1 MYVLQLYNTG
11 DIIACH
17 IKMSTPLPKAPLDD
31 QFSDN
36 VLRPESLSEYIGQSQ
51 IKKNLSILIGAAKER
66 GHSPEHVL
74 FYGPPG
80 LGKTT
85 LAHVIAKEVGANL
98 RVTSGPAI
106 ERVGDLAAILTNLQ
120 PGDMLFIDEIHR
132 LNKTIEEVL
141 YPVMETGKLDIMI
154 GKGPSARTIQLE
166 LPPFTLLGA
175 TTRFGMLSSP
185 LRSRFSGGAFRLD
198 FYTDDEIS
206 TILGRSASILQVPLP
221 GELLPSLAARSRR
234 TPRTANYL
242 LRRVRD
248 YAQMHKKDIDADS
261 VRDAFELL
269 GLDEN
274 GLSQSDI
281 AILTTL
287 RDRFNGGPT
296 GVKNLAAATGEDEGT
311 IEDVIEPYLIQLG
324 LIERTP
330 RGRVLS
336 EKGREYLNHA

>member
-1 MYVLQLYNTG
+1 
-11 DIIACH
+11 
-17 IKMSTPLPKAPLDD
+17 MSSPLPTPPLDD

-36 VLRPESLSEYIGQSQ
+36 VLRPSSLLEYIGQEQ

-198 FYTDDEIS
+198 FYTDDEIA
-206 TILGRSASILQVPLP
+206 TILGRSATILHVTLP
-221 GELLPSLAARSRR
+221 TELLPSLAARSRK

-248 YAQMHKKDIDADS
+248 YAQMHKKEIDEAS

-269 GLDEN
+269 GLDDN
-274 GLSQSDI
+274 GLSKSDI

-287 RDRFNGGPT
+287 RDRFSGGPT

-336 EKGREYLNHA
+336 AEGREYLKK

>member
-1 MYVLQLYNTG
+1 
-11 DIIACH
+11 
-17 IKMSTPLPKAPLDD
+17 MSSTLPDSLEKALDG
-31 QFSDN
+31 QFSDT
-36 VLRPESLSEYIGQSQ
+36 VLRPGSFDDYIGQSH

-66 GHSPEHVL
+66 GHSPEHIL

-85 LAHVIAKEVGANL
+85 LAHVIAREVGANI

-141 YPVMETGKLDIMI
+141 YPVMETGKMDIMI
-154 GKGPSARTIQLE
+154 GKGPSARTVQLD
-166 LPPFTLLGA
+166 LPPFTLVGA
-175 TTRFGMLSSP
+175 TTRFGMLSAP
-185 LRSRFSGGAFRLD
+185 LRSRFSGGAFRLE
-198 FYTDDEIS
+198 FYSDNEIS
-206 TILGRSASILQVPLP
+206 TILGRSAKILDITRPQEV
-221 GELLPSLAARSRR
+221 LAAVASRSRQ
-234 TPRTANYL
+234 TPRIANYL

-248 YAQMHKKDIDADS
+248 YAQMHKRDIDAES
-261 VRDAFELL
+261 VREAFTLL

-274 GLSQSDI
+274 GLSANDI
-281 AILTTL
+281 LILRTL
-287 RDRFNGGPT
+287 KEKFHGGPT

-311 IEDVIEPYLIQLG
+311 IEDVVEPYLIQLG
-324 LIERTP
+324 LIERTS

-336 EKGREYLNHA
+336 EKGREYINK

>member
-1 MYVLQLYNTG
+1 
-11 DIIACH
+11 
-17 IKMSTPLPKAPLDD
+17 MSSPSLHTPKDD

-36 VLRPESLSEYIGQSQ
+36 VLRPESLVDYIGQSQ
-51 IKKNLSILIGAAKER
+51 IKKNLSILLGAAKSR
-66 GHSPEHVL
+66 GHAPEHIL

-98 RVTSGPAI
+98 KLTSGPAI

-166 LPPFTLLGA
+166 LPAFTLLGA

-198 FYTDDEIS
+198 FYTEEEIGA
-206 TILGRSASILQVPLP
+206 ILSRSAAILNISLTDSVVAPL
-221 GELLPSLAARSRR
+221 AQRSRK
-234 TPRTANYL
+234 TPRIANYL

-248 YAQMHKKDIDADS
+248 YAQMHERSLDAEALDE
-261 VRDAFELL
+261 AFSLL
-269 GLDEN
+269 GLDAH
-274 GLSQSDI
+274 GLSQSDRS
-281 AILTTL
+281 ILLTL
-287 RDRFNGGPT
+287 RDKFSGGPT

-324 LIERTP
+324 LLERTP
-330 RGRVLS
+330 RGRVLT
-336 EKGREYLNHA
+336 EKGKAYLDHE

>member
-1 MYVLQLYNTG
+1 
-11 DIIACH
+11 
-17 IKMSTPLPKAPLDD
+17 MSRDPKEE

-36 VLRPESLSEYIGQSQ
+36 VLRPGSFDEYIGQQ
-51 IKKNLSILIGAAKER
+51 DIKKNLSILIGAAKSR
-66 GHSPEHVL
+66 GHSPEHIL

-85 LAHVIAKEVGANL
+85 LAYVVAKETGANL
-98 RVTSGPAI
+98 RVTSGPSV

-120 PGDMLFIDEIHR
+120 PGDILFIDEIHR

-175 TTRFGMLSSP
+175 TTRFGMVSSP
-185 LRSRFSGGAFRLD
+185 LRSRFSGGVFRLD
-198 FYTDDEIS
+198 FYTDDEIKKII
-206 TILGRSASILQVPLP
+206 TRSAKILDVDISGEHVGSI
-221 GELLPSLAARSRR
+221 AARSRR

-242 LRRVRD
+242 LRRIRD
-248 YAQMHKKDIDADS
+248 YAQMQGASIDNQS
-261 VRDAFELL
+261 IEEAFALL

-274 GLSQSDI
+274 GLSKNDI
-281 AILTTL
+281 TILSAIKEK
-287 RDRFNGGPT
+287 FGGGPV

-330 RGRVLS
+330 RGRTLTQKGLAYLS
-336 EKGREYLNHA
+336 

>member
-1 MYVLQLYNTG
+1 
-11 DIIACH
+11 
-17 IKMSTPLPKAPLDD
+17 MSTPLPITPIDD

-36 VLRPESLSEYIGQSQ
+36 VLRPSSLAEYIGQSQ
-51 IKKNLSILIGAAKER
+51 IKKNLSILLGAAKER

-198 FYTDDEIS
+198 FYTDEEIA
-206 TILGRSASILQVPLP
+206 TILGRSANILNVVLP
-221 GELLPSLAARSRR
+221 TEFLPSLAVRSRK
-234 TPRTANYL
+234 TPRIANYL

-248 YAQMHKKDIDADS
+248 YAQMNKKIIDS
-261 VRDAFELL
+261 TSITEAFELL
-269 GLDEN
+269 GLDEK

-281 AILTTL
+281 TILTTL
-287 RDRFNGGPT
+287 RDKFNGGPT

-330 RGRVLS
+330 RGRILS
-336 EKGREYLNHA
+336 DKGREYLNHE

>member
-1 MYVLQLYNTG
+1 MS
-11 DIIACH
+11 
-17 IKMSTPLPKAPLDD
+17 STPPIITKSGSPSDTNVLAGKDE

-36 VLRPESLSEYIGQSQ
+36 VLRPTSFDEYIGQEH
-51 IKKNLSILIGAAKER
+51 IKRNLTILIGAAKER
-66 GHSPEHVL
+66 GHAPEHVL

-85 LAHVIAKEVGANL
+85 LAHVIAKEVGAAL
-98 RVTSGPAI
+98 RITSGPAI

-132 LNKTIEEVL
+132 LNKAIEEVL
-141 YPVMETGKLDIMI
+141 YPVMETGKMDIMI
-154 GKGPSARTIQLE
+154 GKGPSARTVQLE

-175 TTRFGMLSSP
+175 TTRFGMLSAP

-198 FYTDDEIS
+198 FYTDEEIAR
-206 TILGRSASILQVPLP
+206 ILKRSAEILDMTLP
-221 GELLPSLAARSRR
+221 VQTYATIAERSRK
-234 TPRTANYL
+234 TPRIANYL

-248 YAQMHKKDIDADS
+248 YAQMHRADISADNIAE
-261 VRDAFELL
+261 AFTML

-274 GLSQSDI
+274 GLSASDLLIMRTI
-281 AILTTL
+281 AEK
-287 RDRFNGGPT
+287 FSGGPA

-330 RGRVLS
+330 RGRMLT
-336 EKGREYLNHA
+336 EKGKMYLDK

>member
-1 MYVLQLYNTG
+1 
-11 DIIACH
+11 
-17 IKMSTPLPKAPLDD
+17 MSSSPLDD

-36 VLRPESLSEYIGQSQ
+36 VLRPSSFEEYIGQEN
-51 IKKNLSILIGAAKER
+51 IKKNLSILIGAAKAR

-85 LAHVIAKEVGANL
+85 LAHVIAKETGANL
-98 RVTSGPAI
+98 RVTSGPSI
-106 ERVGDLAAILTNLQ
+106 ERVGDLAAVLTNLQ

-132 LNKTIEEVL
+132 LNKAIEEVL

-154 GKGPSARTIQLE
+154 GKGPSARTIQLD

-175 TTRFGMLSSP
+175 TTRFGMVSAP
-185 LRSRFSGGAFRLD
+185 LRSRFSGGTFRLD
-198 FYTDDEIS
+198 FYTDKEIRK
-206 TILGRSASILQVPLP
+206 ILARSAALLGIAIPDEHMGSI
-221 GELLPSLAARSRR
+221 SSRSRN

-242 LRRVRD
+242 LRRIRD
-248 YAQMHKKDIDADS
+248 YAQMHQKDIDQQS
-261 VRDAFELL
+261 IEEAFALL
-269 GLDEN
+269 GLDEH
-274 GLSQSDI
+274 GLSKNDLTILS
-281 AILTTL
+281 AIK
-287 RDRFNGGPT
+287 DKFGGGPV

-336 EKGREYLNHA
+336 EKGRSYLEK

>member
-1 MYVLQLYNTG
+1 MS
-11 DIIACH
+11 
-17 IKMSTPLPKAPLDD
+17 STPLPIKNNTPDD

-36 VLRPESLSEYIGQSQ
+36 VLRPSSLNEYIGQEN
-51 IKKNLSILIGAAKER
+51 IKKNLSILIGAAKSR

-85 LAHVIAKEVGANL
+85 LAHVIAKETGAAL
-98 RVTSGPAI
+98 RVTSGPSI
-106 ERVGDLAAILTNLQ
+106 ERVGDLAAVLTNLQ

-132 LNKTIEEVL
+132 LNKSIEEVL

-154 GKGPSARTIQLE
+154 GKGPSARTIQLD

-175 TTRFGMLSSP
+175 TTRFGMVSAP

-198 FYTDDEIS
+198 FYNDQEIEQIIKRS
-206 TILGRSASILQVPLP
+206 ADILGIAVPHEQIGSIAL
-221 GELLPSLAARSRR
+221 RSRK

-248 YAQMHKKDIDADS
+248 YAQMNNKGVDADS
-261 VRDAFELL
+261 IHEAFALL
-269 GLDEN
+269 GLDES
-274 GLSQSDI
+274 GLSKNDI
-281 AILTTL
+281 VILAAI
-287 RDRFNGGPT
+287 RDKFNGGPV

-330 RGRVLS
+330 RGRMLT
-336 EKGREYLNHA
+336 EKGKEYLRP